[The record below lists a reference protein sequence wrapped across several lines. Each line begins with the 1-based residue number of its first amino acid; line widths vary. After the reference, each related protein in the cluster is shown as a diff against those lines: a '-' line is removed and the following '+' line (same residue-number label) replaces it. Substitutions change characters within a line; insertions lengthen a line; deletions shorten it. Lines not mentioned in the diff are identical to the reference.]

1 MGFSCPGCANVDCFF
16 KQLAVFNRADLDD
29 DSWLGRRNGG
39 RVVPRSQQLAG
50 APVQDA
56 VERPGSA
63 RGAYPEVK
71 KTSLLIT
78 EKTMR
83 TFAGTVSFY
92 IDSSGQS
99 HPGGS
104 SFRGNPSKPDVCAL
118 LRKNSQS
125 ITLSMIPM
133 ARSPDPCRREGY
145 P

>member
-71 KTSLLIT
+71 KHHFLSQRKQCARLQ
-78 EKTMR
+78 
-83 TFAGTVSFY
+83 
-92 IDSSGQS
+92 GQS
-99 HPGGS
+99 RFTSTAADNLTPAAAAS
-104 SFRGNPSKPDVCAL
+104 EVTLQNPMSVPYSEKIHKAL
-118 LRKNSQS
+118 RF
-125 ITLSMIPM
+125 P
-133 ARSPDPCRREGY
+133 
-145 P
+145 